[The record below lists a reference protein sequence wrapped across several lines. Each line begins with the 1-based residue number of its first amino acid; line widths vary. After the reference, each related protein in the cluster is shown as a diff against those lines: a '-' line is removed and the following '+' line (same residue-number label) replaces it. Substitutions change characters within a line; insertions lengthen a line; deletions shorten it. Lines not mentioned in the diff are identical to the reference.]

1 MAVKIIKND
10 LRTFV
15 RTANADTYPSTD
27 DIQNCKWIP
36 NTLRLLLSSLIQSE
50 LKVESIGQCIMKA
63 AMSRSAL
70 VPPILFGLGVEVD
83 HKCGLNWLSTELFR
97 LGFAVSYGE
106 VYHFMQYVV
115 MTENMDDILQS
126 RASENSFTTFIAD
139 NVDHTVCTLDDGHS
153 MFHGMGVMAA
163 TTNKGNHQ
171 VKEVP
176 RKRLKQYVKADDLVK
191 AKGIPITTYDF
202 PKKRGLDSIIFKSYE
217 DLIFPFLSTWSSSV
231 DKLWHTAGLFTMTSS
246 PRANWSGF
254 MQDISTGNHPK
265 KANITMLPLIDLNP
279 NDETCIYSTLLYII
293 EQSKRLNIE
302 IPSVMFD
309 QTLWL
314 KALEIVTEKSL
325 EIVPLLGGFHLLM
338 SFYGSIT

>member
-1 MAVKIIKND
+1 MANWIISNKWYEKRELNAENEAEIIIKMAVKIIKND

-15 RTANADTYPSTD
+15 RTTNADTYPSTD

-50 LKVESIGQCIMKA
+50 LKVESIDQCIMKA
-63 AMSRSAL
+63 AMPRSAL
-70 VPPILFGLGVEVD
+70 VPPILFGFGVEVD
-83 HKCGLNWLSTELFR
+83 HKCGMKWLSTEMFR

-106 VYHFMQYVV
+106 VYRFKQSVV

-139 NVDHTVCTLDDGHS
+139 NVDHTVCTLDGRGT
-153 MFHGMGVMAA
+153 FHGMGVMAA

-202 PKKRGLDSIIFKSYE
+202 PEKRGLDSIIFKSYE
-217 DLIFPFLSTWSSSV
+217 DLIFPFLSTW
-231 DKLWHTAGLFTMTSS
+231 
-246 PRANWSGF
+246 
-254 MQDISTGNHPK
+254 
-265 KANITMLPLIDLNP
+265 
-279 NDETCIYSTLLYII
+279 
-293 EQSKRLNIE
+293 
-302 IPSVMFD
+302 
-309 QTLWL
+309 
-314 KALEIVTEKSL
+314 
-325 EIVPLLGGFHLLM
+325 
-338 SFYGSIT
+338 